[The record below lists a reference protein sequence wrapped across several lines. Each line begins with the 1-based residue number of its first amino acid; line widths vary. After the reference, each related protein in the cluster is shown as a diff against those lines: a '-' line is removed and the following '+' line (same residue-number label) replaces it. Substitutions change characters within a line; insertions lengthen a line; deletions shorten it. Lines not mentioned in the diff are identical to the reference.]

1 MLHLACLLRFL
12 LLSVAHVA
20 SLCPDAGALQANT
33 ASNKCPH
40 QADASFVP
48 CRSAC
53 ALVSANPLCSTGGLP
68 ASLPCGVYSCRD
80 IFGAQHYCDPARDA
94 PRPEPESSHLP
105 LDAFGCDA
113 QVASAKPW
121 AKQRCL
127 TQTWEEYSNTTCL
140 WVMDIKSW
148 SQVPGQVMCGD
159 GSVCNT
165 TDDVAAG
172 GGASCCNTR
181 GGRSRCPTDFPY
193 MCEAADQCA
202 DNKDRC
208 CLSIPDRC
216 NTPSH
221 KGLRQCNT
229 TVTRSSTTCALD
241 GCLTLA
247 QLNGG
252 QEATCAAVSERTA
265 IEHVSSSSSSS
276 SSSFSDPTSRT
287 GATGAAPGAASDG
300 ELRGRKYQQV
310 MREYLVDLKCLSCV
324 RNGCNYCQILD
335 RSNAS
340 HMPPPTASNTA
351 HVLDALLSTSKG
363 GATTSAV
370 YGTGGNVGE
379 GVLRLSPRSSCVKNT
394 DTCSKLPRYAR
405 GDSVGVLLTR
415 EAHCYRSPLHYAK
428 YLAEQQLPR
437 TRRFFSNVLKIVTC
451 VNWM

>member
-1 MLHLACLLRFL
+1 MIPFACSLLRIL

-33 ASNKCPH
+33 ASNNCP
-40 QADASFVP
+40 QRAEASFVP

-53 ALVSANPLCSTGGLP
+53 ALVSANPLCPTGGSS
-68 ASLPCGVYSCRD
+68 ASLPCGVFSCRD
-80 IFGAQHYCDPARDA
+80 VFGAQRYCDPARDA

-113 QVASAKPW
+113 QYASAKPW
-121 AKQRCL
+121 AKQLCL
-127 TQTWEEYSNTTCL
+127 TQTWKEYSNTTCP

-172 GGASCCNTR
+172 GGASCCNAR
-181 GGRSRCPTDFPY
+181 SGRSRCPTDFPY

-208 CLSIPDRC
+208 CLSIPEKCD
-216 NTPSH
+216 TPSH

-229 TVTRSSTTCALD
+229 TLTRSSTTCALD

-252 QEATCAAVSERTA
+252 EEATCAAVSERTA
-265 IEHVSSSSSSS
+265 VERL
-276 SSSFSDPTSRT
+276 D
-287 GATGAAPGAASDG
+287 GAPPVAASEK

-310 MREYLVDLKCLSCV
+310 MHDYLVDLKCLACV

-335 RSNAS
+335 RSNAL
-340 HMPPPTASNTA
+340 HMHNDSDKA
-351 HVLDALLSTSKG
+351 HVLDALLSTSQG
-363 GATTSAV
+363 GATTSEV
-370 YGTGGNVGE
+370 YGTGGDVGE
-379 GVLRLSPRSSCVKNT
+379 GVLGLSPRTRCVKNT
-394 DTCSKLPRYAR
+394 ETCSKLPRYAR
-405 GDSVGVLLTR
+405 ADSVGVLLTR
-415 EAHCYRSPLHYAK
+415 EAHCYRSPWHYTK

-437 TRRFFSNVLKIVTC
+437 TRRSFSKVLHMVT
-451 VNWM
+451 